1 MSTLGKNVH
10 IGRRPDGSVSLLRH
24 NQAPFT
30 VEMAGI
36 PVPSPRNLA
45 HAYLER
51 VRSDY
56 GFGADWLSTLD
67 ERLEGKLRPE
77 GSRLRLH
84 GEKAIQDVRVVAYG
98 QTYLGLPV
106 WEAGVSARL
115 QATPLRVVSS
125 QSTAHLKVDLKL
137 PSNKQGEPDLKRV
150 QALVAKS
157 ERQAPESLSK
167 LAARVKAKVRKITSV
182 RSLIYQYDPGR
193 RLDRA
198 TNEGQGQEGAPP
210 TLPLPAVSRALE
222 PGRHY
227 LVTEILFTFEM
238 PGWGAIH
245 WRAFI
250 EVETGSVLY
259 LRAFVQGANG
269 LIFAADPARLSG
281 DATLTPCSPVGD
293 LNPLRSDVPLPGLT
307 APGGG
312 DPQALTGEY
321 IQISDTDTP
330 NIAPPTEAVGNDFD
344 YAADTDN
351 FAAVNAYY
359 HLDSLYRMV
368 IEEFGFADY
377 FASTDFPIPV
387 DHRGEDGAR
396 NAHHHGNDAGCATT
410 KFRFGLLDSACPVGY
425 ATARAAV
432 IHEFGHSCLQNHI
445 CDGTFS
451 WAHGMGDALAVIM
464 MDPGSLAPDRFVRS
478 PIMSGGGGIRRH
490 DRDPAAGWSWGG
502 ANDDGSYQ
510 STQIL
515 STTLFRA
522 YRSTGG
528 DEAHGDAA
536 VQLERRQFAARYMSF
551 LMIGAVGTMNS
562 ASPPAGP
569 DDFATALIDFD
580 QANADF
586 EGHPGGAFHK
596 VIRWAF
602 EKQGLYVGNPPAV
615 DVYIDDGRNGEY
627 DWRQNFWNTTDIWNR
642 LAADGGAA
650 HETPILDVTNYMYV
664 RVKNRGTD
672 TAENVVVRAY
682 HCRPSAGLVWPDDW
696 QAMDTPELAA
706 GSIPSNG
713 ETIVGPFE
721 WVPEVEGHECLLA
734 SVSADDDSSNA
745 DTVNGPIPHWRL
757 VPFDNN
763 IGQRNVAP
771 VPGGDGDA
779 LTRAF
784 DRRSFWVNNPDRS
797 VQVEI
802 ESVLPDVLRRRGWKL
817 RFHNPGGQR
826 FQLGPRASRKI
837 IVRLLPGSLFA
848 PSEIRAGG
856 EELSFHVSIDS
867 WLVGGMSYRLDP
879 KLRTVPSERPTDR
892 AADCVRPAGELLD
905 CLGLPSDGVKSARLR
920 KVTIDITFR
929 DEDC

>member
-1 MSTLGKNVH
+1 M
-10 IGRRPDGSVSLLRH
+10 
-24 NQAPFT
+24 
-30 VEMAGI
+30 
-36 PVPSPRNLA
+36 
-45 HAYLER
+45 
-51 VRSDY
+51 
-56 GFGADWLSTLD
+56 
-67 ERLEGKLRPE
+67 
-77 GSRLRLH
+77 
-84 GEKAIQDVRVVAYG
+84 
-98 QTYLGLPV
+98 
-106 WEAGVSARL
+106 
-115 QATPLRVVSS
+115 
-125 QSTAHLKVDLKL
+125 
-137 PSNKQGEPDLKRV
+137 
-150 QALVAKS
+150 
-157 ERQAPESLSK
+157 
-167 LAARVKAKVRKITSV
+167 
-182 RSLIYQYDPGR
+182 
-193 RLDRA
+193 
-198 TNEGQGQEGAPP
+198 
-210 TLPLPAVSRALE
+210 
-222 PGRHY
+222 
-227 LVTEILFTFEM
+227 
-238 PGWGAIH
+238 
-245 WRAFI
+245 
-250 EVETGSVLY
+250 
-259 LRAFVQGANG
+259 
-269 LIFAADPARLSG
+269 
-281 DATLTPCSPVGD
+281 
-293 LNPLRSDVPLPGLT
+293 
-307 APGGG
+307 
-312 DPQALTGEY
+312 
-321 IQISDTDTP
+321 
-330 NIAPPTEAVGNDFD
+330 
-344 YAADTDN
+344 
-351 FAAVNAYY
+351 
-359 HLDSLYRMV
+359 
-368 IEEFGFADY
+368 
-377 FASTDFPIPV
+377 
-387 DHRGEDGAR
+387 
-396 NAHHHGNDAGCATT
+396 
-410 KFRFGLLDSACPVGY
+410 
-425 ATARAAV
+425 
-432 IHEFGHSCLQNHI
+432 
-445 CDGTFS
+445 
-451 WAHGMGDALAVIM
+451 
-464 MDPGSLAPDRFVRS
+464 
-478 PIMSGGGGIRRH
+478 
-490 DRDPAAGWSWGG
+490 
-502 ANDDGSYQ
+502 
-510 STQIL
+510 
-515 STTLFRA
+515 FRA